1 MPPCGGGVN
10 GQHQQVGRKNDAW
23 RISFAIFLLTS
34 LWISF
39 RHVRWRLGLTEFP
52 RLCYDCSGVAR
63 RGRQYP
69 DMSETVEMS
78 EKAETP
84 VKGAQGR
91 RAGVLPYQAML
102 AMIEAGQIRAD
113 LEIPESQVQ
122 PASMDL
128 RLGRTAYRVRGSF
141 LPGPNSTVMKKIE
154 RFRMHEIDL
163 AGGAALEKGC
173 VYIVPLMESLK
184 LDRGVT
190 GIANPKSS
198 TGRLD
203 IFTRLIT
210 DNATEFERVRAGYE
224 GPLYLEISPR
234 SFSIVVH
241 EGSRLNQLR
250 LRRGA
255 SAYSD
260 AAIRRLH
267 EEVGLIDRAP
277 GEEDVSKG
285 LALSVDLSGE
295 KDDGLVGWRAKH
307 HAPLIDVEKIA
318 FYDPLEFWDPI
329 MVRSREGLFLNP
341 DDFYILA
348 SKEAVKVPPDCAV
361 EMVAYDTLVGEFRV
375 HYAGFFDPGFGWTGN
390 AAGNTRAVLEVRS
403 HEVPFL
409 LEDGQIVGR
418 LAYDK
423 LTEVPDK
430 LYGAG
435 IGSSYQGQGLMLS
448 KQFKL
453 PGDSR

>member
-1 MPPCGGGVN
+1 
-10 GQHQQVGRKNDAW
+10 
-23 RISFAIFLLTS
+23 
-34 LWISF
+34 
-39 RHVRWRLGLTEFP
+39 
-52 RLCYDCSGVAR
+52 
-63 RGRQYP
+63 
-69 DMSETVEMS
+69 MSEAVKMT
-78 EKAETP
+78 EKIATP
-84 VKGAQGR
+84 ARGSQGR
-91 RAGVLPYQAML
+91 RSGVLPYQAML

-113 LEIPESQVQ
+113 LEIPESQIQ

-128 RLGRTAYRVRGSF
+128 RLGRTAFRVRGSF
-141 LPGPNSTVMKKIE
+141 LPGPNAAVMEKIE
-154 RFRMHEIDL
+154 RFRMHQIDL
-163 AGGAALEKGC
+163 AGGAVLEKGC

-184 LDRGVT
+184 LERNIA

-210 DNATEFERVRAGYE
+210 DNATEFERVRGGYE

-234 SFSIVVH
+234 SFSVVVH
-241 EGSRLNQLR
+241 EGTRLNQLR
-250 LRRGA
+250 LRRGS

-277 GEEDVSKG
+277 GEEDVSNG
-285 LALSVDLSGE
+285 LALSVDLGGE
-295 KDDGLVGWRAKH
+295 GGGGLVGWRARH
-307 HAPLIDVEKIA
+307 HAPLIDVEKIGH
-318 FYDPLEFWDPI
+318 YDPMEFWDP
-329 MVRSREGLFLNP
+329 MTVRPGEGIFLNP

-375 HYAGFFDPGFGWTGN
+375 HYAGFFVPGFGWTGD
-390 AAGNTRAVLEVRS
+390 ADGTTRAVLEVRS

-409 LEDGQIVGR
+409 LEDGQTVGR

-448 KQFKL
+448 KQFKR
-453 PGDSR
+453 PGKTS

>member
-1 MPPCGGGVN
+1 M
-10 GQHQQVGRKNDAW
+10 
-23 RISFAIFLLTS
+23 
-34 LWISF
+34 
-39 RHVRWRLGLTEFP
+39 TEA
-52 RLCYDCSGVAR
+52 AR
-63 RGRQYP
+63 
-69 DMSETVEMS
+69 TS
-78 EKAETP
+78 EKAAAP
-84 VKGAQGR
+84 ARAAQGR
-91 RAGVLPYQAML
+91 RTGVLPWQAML
-102 AMIEAGQIRAD
+102 AMIESGQIRA
-113 LEIPESQVQ
+113 ETAIPESQVQ

-128 RLGRTAYRVRGSF
+128 RLGRVAYRVRGSF
-141 LPGPNSTVMKKIE
+141 LPGPNSTVMEKIE

-163 AGGAALEKGC
+163 SGGAVLEKGC

-184 LDRGVT
+184 LERNVG

-210 DNATEFERVRAGYE
+210 DYAAEFERVRGGYE
-224 GPLYLEISPR
+224 GPLFLEISPR
-234 SFSIVVH
+234 SFSVVVH

-255 SAYSD
+255 TAYSD

-277 GEEDVSKG
+277 GEEDVSNG
-285 LALSVDLSGE
+285 LGLSVDLSG
-295 KDDGLVGWRAKH
+295 KSDGGLVGWRARH
-307 HAPLIDVEKIA
+307 HAPLVDVEKIGH
-318 FYDPLEFWDPI
+318 YDPLEFWDPI
-329 MVRSREGLFLNP
+329 TVRPGEGIFLNP

-348 SKEAVKVPPDCAV
+348 SKEAVRVPPDCAV

-375 HYAGFFDPGFGWTGN
+375 HYAGFFDPGFGWSGE

-409 LEDGQIVGR
+409 LEDGQIIGR
-418 LAYDK
+418 LAYEK
-423 LTEVPDK
+423 LTEVPGK

-435 IGSSYQGQGLMLS
+435 IGSSYQGQGLMLA
-448 KQFKL
+448 KQFKR
-453 PGDSR
+453 PEETRS

>member
-1 MPPCGGGVN
+1 MMSTACIDLYAAGKL
-10 GQHQQVGRKNDAW
+10 H
-23 RISFAIFLLTS
+23 
-34 LWISF
+34 
-39 RHVRWRLGLTEFP
+39 
-52 RLCYDCSGVAR
+52 
-63 RGRQYP
+63 P
-69 DMSETVEMS
+69 DMGDAVKITEKVE
-78 EKAETP
+78 ALTD
-84 VKGAQGR
+84 GAPDQH
-91 RAGVLPYQAML
+91 AGVLPYQAML
-102 AMIEAGQIRAD
+102 ALIEDGQILAD
-113 LEIPESQVQ
+113 VAIPESQVQ

-128 RLGRTAYRVRGSF
+128 RLGRTAYRVQGSF
-141 LPGPNSTVMKKIE
+141 LPGPNCAVMEKIK

-184 LDRGVT
+184 LDRGIS

-210 DNATEFERVRAGYE
+210 DNATEFERVRDGYE

-260 AAIRRLH
+260 AAIRQLH
-267 EEVGLIDRAP
+267 EKVGLIDRAP
-277 GEEDVSKG
+277 GEEDVSNG
-285 LALSVDLSGE
+285 LGLSVDLSGE
-295 KDDGLVGWRAKH
+295 SDGGLVGWRARH

-318 FYDPLEFWDPI
+318 HYDPLEFWDPI
-329 MVRSREGLFLNP
+329 TVRPGEGIFLNP

-348 SKEAVKVPPDCAV
+348 SKEAVRVPPDCAV

-375 HYAGFFDPGFGWTGN
+375 HYAGFFDPGFGWFDDV
-390 AAGNTRAVLEVRS
+390 AGHTRAVLEVRS

-423 LTEVPDK
+423 LMEVPDK

-448 KQFKL
+448 KQFKR
-453 PGDSR
+453 PGGLR

>member
-1 MPPCGGGVN
+1 M
-10 GQHQQVGRKNDAW
+10 
-23 RISFAIFLLTS
+23 
-34 LWISF
+34 
-39 RHVRWRLGLTEFP
+39 TESAEAVETVQP
-52 RLCYDCSGVAR
+52 EER
-63 RGRQYP
+63 RG
-69 DMSETVEMS
+69 T
-78 EKAETP
+78 
-84 VKGAQGR
+84 R
-91 RAGVLPYQAML
+91 RTSGVLPYQAML
-102 AMIEAGQIRAD
+102 ALIAEGQIIAQR
-113 LEIPESQVQ
+113 EILDAQVQ

-141 LPGPNSTVMKKIE
+141 LPGPNAAVMEKIE
-154 RFRMHEIDL
+154 RFCMHEIDL
-163 AGGAALEKGC
+163 SEGAVLEKGC
-173 VYIVPLMESLK
+173 VYIVPLMEALR
-184 LDRGVT
+184 LARGIA

-210 DNATEFERVRAGYE
+210 DYSSEFERVRAGYE

-234 SFSIVVH
+234 SFSVVVH
-241 EGSRLNQLR
+241 EGTRLNQLR

-255 SAYSD
+255 SGYSD

-267 EEVGLIDRAP
+267 EEVGLIDREP
-277 GEEDVSKG
+277 GEEDVSNG
-285 LALSVDLSGE
+285 LALSVDLGGA
-295 KDDGLVGWRAKH
+295 DDGGLVGYRARH

-318 FYDPLEFWDPI
+318 HYDPLEFWDPI
-329 MVRSREGLFLNP
+329 RIRPGEGLFLSP

-375 HYAGFFDPGFGWTGN
+375 HYAGFFDPGFGWSG
-390 AAGNTRAVLEVRS
+390 AAGGNTRAVLEVRS

-430 LYGAG
+430 LYGAD

-448 KQFKL
+448 KQFKR
-453 PGDSR
+453 PEGGG

>member
-1 MPPCGGGVN
+1 
-10 GQHQQVGRKNDAW
+10 
-23 RISFAIFLLTS
+23 
-34 LWISF
+34 
-39 RHVRWRLGLTEFP
+39 
-52 RLCYDCSGVAR
+52 
-63 RGRQYP
+63 
-69 DMSETVEMS
+69 MSEALKMS
-78 EKAETP
+78 GRAEAPAGGT
-84 VKGAQGR
+84 QRR
-91 RAGVLPYQAML
+91 RAGVLPYQAIL

-113 LEIPESQVQ
+113 LEIPGNQVQ
-122 PASMDL
+122 PASLDL

-141 LPGPNSTVMKKIE
+141 LPGPNATVMDKIA

-163 AGGAALEKGC
+163 SGGAALEKGC

-184 LDRGVT
+184 LERNVAGV
-190 GIANPKSS
+190 ANPKSS

-210 DNATEFERVRAGYE
+210 DYATEFERVRGGYE

-234 SFSIVVH
+234 SFSVVVH
-241 EGSRLNQLR
+241 EGTRLNQLR

-277 GEEDVSKG
+277 GEEDVSNG
-285 LALSVDLSGE
+285 LALSVDLGGE
-295 KDDGLVGWRAKH
+295 SDGGLVGWRAKR

-318 FYDPLEFWDPI
+318 HYDPLEFWDPI
-329 MVRSREGLFLNP
+329 RVRPGEGIFLNP

-375 HYAGFFDPGFGWTGN
+375 HYAGFFDPGFGWIGE
-390 AAGNTRAVLEVRS
+390 AAGKTRAVLEVRS

-423 LTEVPDK
+423 LTEVPDR
-430 LYGAG
+430 LYGPG

-448 KQFKL
+448 KQFKR
-453 PGDSR
+453 PEDVA

>member
-1 MPPCGGGVN
+1 
-10 GQHQQVGRKNDAW
+10 
-23 RISFAIFLLTS
+23 
-34 LWISF
+34 
-39 RHVRWRLGLTEFP
+39 
-52 RLCYDCSGVAR
+52 
-63 RGRQYP
+63 
-69 DMSETVEMS
+69 MSEAVKMS
-78 EKAETP
+78 ERVETP
-84 VKGAQGR
+84 GKGAPRR

-102 AMIEAGQIRAD
+102 AMIEAGQIRA
-113 LEIPESQVQ
+113 ETKIPESQVQ

-128 RLGRTAYRVRGSF
+128 RLGRVAYRVRGSF
-141 LPGPNSTVMKKIE
+141 LPGPNSTVMEKIE

-163 AGGAALEKGC
+163 SGGAVLEKGC

-184 LDRGVT
+184 LERNVG

-210 DNATEFERVRAGYE
+210 DYAAEFERVRGGYE
-224 GPLYLEISPR
+224 GPLFLEISPR
-234 SFSIVVH
+234 SFSVVVH

-255 SAYSD
+255 TAYSD

-277 GEEDVSKG
+277 GEEDVSNG
-285 LALSVDLSGE
+285 LGLSVDLSG
-295 KDDGLVGWRAKH
+295 KSDGGLVGWRARH
-307 HAPLIDVEKIA
+307 HAPLVDVEKIGH
-318 FYDPLEFWDPI
+318 YDPLEFWDPI
-329 MVRSREGLFLNP
+329 TVRPGEGIFLNP

-348 SKEAVKVPPDCAV
+348 SKEAVRVPPDCAV

-375 HYAGFFDPGFGWTGN
+375 HYAGFFDPGFGWSGE

-409 LEDGQIVGR
+409 LEDGQIIGR
-418 LAYDK
+418 LAYEK
-423 LTEVPDK
+423 LTEVPGK

-435 IGSSYQGQGLMLS
+435 IGSSYQGQGLMLA
-448 KQFKL
+448 KQFKR
-453 PGDSR
+453 PEETRA

>member
-1 MPPCGGGVN
+1 
-10 GQHQQVGRKNDAW
+10 
-23 RISFAIFLLTS
+23 
-34 LWISF
+34 
-39 RHVRWRLGLTEFP
+39 
-52 RLCYDCSGVAR
+52 
-63 RGRQYP
+63 
-69 DMSETVEMS
+69 MSEAVKMT
-78 EKAETP
+78 EKPEIPAR
-84 VKGAQGR
+84 GAQGR

-102 AMIEAGQIRAD
+102 AMIAAGQIRAD
-113 LEIPESQVQ
+113 VKIPEDQVQ

-141 LPGPNSTVMKKIE
+141 LPGPKTTVMEKIE

-184 LDRGVT
+184 LDHDIA

-210 DNATEFERVRAGYE
+210 DNATQFERVSGGYE

-234 SFSIVVH
+234 SFSVVVH
-241 EGSRLNQLR
+241 EGTRLNQLR

-255 SAYSD
+255 SGYSD

-277 GEEDVSKG
+277 GEEDVSNG
-285 LALSVDLSGE
+285 LGLSVDLSGE
-295 KDDGLVGWRAKH
+295 SDGGLVGWRARH
-307 HAPLIDVEKIA
+307 HAPMIDVEKIGY
-318 FYDPLEFWDPI
+318 YDPLDFWDRI
-329 MVRSREGLFLNP
+329 MVRKGEGIFLNP

-375 HYAGFFDPGFGWTGN
+375 HYAGFFDPGFGWSGE

-448 KQFKL
+448 KQFKR
-453 PGDSR
+453 PGDET

>member
-1 MPPCGGGVN
+1 MTEPAKAVAASPPEE
-10 GQHQQVGRKNDAW
+10 KP
-23 RISFAIFLLTS
+23 T
-34 LWISF
+34 
-39 RHVRWRLGLTEFP
+39 
-52 RLCYDCSGVAR
+52 AR
-63 RGRQYP
+63 RA
-69 DMSETVEMS
+69 S
-78 EKAETP
+78 
-84 VKGAQGR
+84 
-91 RAGVLPYQAML
+91 GVLPCQAL
-102 AMIEAGQIRAD
+102 RALIAEGQIMASR
-113 LEIPESQVQ
+113 EIPEAQVQ

-128 RLGRTAYRVRGSF
+128 RLGPTAYRVRGSF
-141 LPGPNSTVMKKIE
+141 LPGPNATVMEKID
-154 RFRMHEIDL
+154 RFCMHEIDL
-163 AGGAALEKGC
+163 SKGAVLEKGC
-173 VYIVPLMESLK
+173 VYIVPLMESLR
-184 LDRGVT
+184 LARGIAGV
-190 GIANPKSS
+190 ANPKSS

-203 IFTRLIT
+203 IFTRTIT
-210 DNATEFERVRAGYE
+210 DCSSAFERIRSGYE

-241 EGSRLNQLR
+241 EGTRLNQLR

-277 GEEDVSKG
+277 GEEDVANG
-285 LALSVDLSGE
+285 LGLSVDLGGAR
-295 KDDGLVGWRAKH
+295 DGGLVGYRAKH
-307 HAPLIDVEKIA
+307 HAPLIDVEKIGH
-318 FYDPLEFWDPI
+318 YDPLEFWDPI
-329 MVRSREGLFLNP
+329 HVRPGEGIFLNP

-375 HYAGFFDPGFGWTGN
+375 HYAGFFDPGFGWQGN
-390 AAGNTRAVLEVRS
+390 ASGPTRAVLEVRS

-430 LYGAG
+430 LYGAD

-448 KQFKL
+448 KQFKR
-453 PGDSR
+453 GGGKQ

>member
-1 MPPCGGGVN
+1 MSEPA
-10 GQHQQVGRKNDAW
+10 RAMDAAKPDGK
-23 RISFAIFLLTS
+23 R
-34 LWISF
+34 
-39 RHVRWRLGLTEFP
+39 P
-52 RLCYDCSGVAR
+52 AR
-63 RGRQYP
+63 R
-69 DMSETVEMS
+69 
-78 EKAETP
+78 AN
-84 VKGAQGR
+84 
-91 RAGVLPYQAML
+91 GVLPYQEMRAL
-102 AMIEAGQIRAD
+102 IADGQIAATQ
-113 LEIPESQVQ
+113 EIPEAQIQ

-141 LPGPNSTVMKKIE
+141 LPGPNATVMEKIE
-154 RFRMHEIDL
+154 RFCMHEIDL
-163 AGGAALEKGC
+163 AGGAVLEKGC
-173 VYIVPLMESLK
+173 VYIVPLMESLR
-184 LDRGVT
+184 LARSIA

-203 IFTRLIT
+203 IFTRTIT
-210 DNATEFERVRAGYE
+210 DRSSAFERIRAGYE

-234 SFSIVVH
+234 SFSIVVY
-241 EGSRLNQLR
+241 EGTRLNQLR

-277 GEEDVSKG
+277 GEEDVANG
-285 LALSVDLSGE
+285 LALSVDLGG
-295 KDDGLVGWRAKH
+295 DRDGGPAGYRAKH
-307 HAPLIDVEKIA
+307 HAPLIDVEKIGY
-318 FYDPLEFWDPI
+318 YDPLEFWDPI
-329 MVRSREGLFLNP
+329 HVRPGEGIFLNP

-348 SKEAVKVPPDCAV
+348 SKEAVKVPPDCAA

-375 HYAGFFDPGFGWTGN
+375 HYAGFFDPGFGWQADIRGR
-390 AAGNTRAVLEVRS
+390 TRAVLEVRS

-423 LTEVPDK
+423 LADVPEK
-430 LYGAG
+430 LYGAE

-448 KQFKL
+448 KQFKR
-453 PGDSR
+453 PGRKK

>member
-1 MPPCGGGVN
+1 
-10 GQHQQVGRKNDAW
+10 
-23 RISFAIFLLTS
+23 
-34 LWISF
+34 
-39 RHVRWRLGLTEFP
+39 
-52 RLCYDCSGVAR
+52 
-63 RGRQYP
+63 
-69 DMSETVEMS
+69 MSEAVKMS
-78 EKAETP
+78 ESAETP
-84 VKGAQGR
+84 ARGSQGR

-128 RLGRTAYRVRGSF
+128 RLGRTAYRVQGSF
-141 LPGPNSTVMKKIE
+141 LPGPNATVMEKIE
-154 RFRMHEIDL
+154 RFRMHEVDL
-163 AGGAALEKGC
+163 AGGAVLEKGC

-184 LDRGVT
+184 LERSIT

-210 DNATEFERVRAGYE
+210 NNATEFERVRGGYV

-234 SFSIVVH
+234 SFSVVVH
-241 EGSRLNQLR
+241 EGTRLNQLR

-277 GEEDVSKG
+277 GEEDVSNG
-285 LALSVDLSGE
+285 LALSVDLGGE
-295 KDDGLVGWRAKH
+295 SDGGLVGWRARH

-318 FYDPLEFWDPI
+318 HYDPLDFWDPI
-329 MVRSREGLFLNP
+329 TVRPGEGIFLNP

-361 EMVAYDTLVGEFRV
+361 EMVAYDTQVGEFRV
-375 HYAGFFDPGFGWTGN
+375 HYAGFFDPGFGWIGE

-409 LEDGQIVGR
+409 LEDGQTVGR

-448 KQFKL
+448 KQFKR
-453 PGDSR
+453 PGEAT

>member
-1 MPPCGGGVN
+1 MSEPA
-10 GQHQQVGRKNDAW
+10 RAMDAAKPDGK
-23 RISFAIFLLTS
+23 R
-34 LWISF
+34 
-39 RHVRWRLGLTEFP
+39 P
-52 RLCYDCSGVAR
+52 AR
-63 RGRQYP
+63 R
-69 DMSETVEMS
+69 
-78 EKAETP
+78 AN
-84 VKGAQGR
+84 
-91 RAGVLPYQAML
+91 GVLPYQEMRAL
-102 AMIEAGQIRAD
+102 IADGQIAATQ
-113 LEIPESQVQ
+113 EIPEAQIQ

-141 LPGPNSTVMKKIE
+141 LPGPNATVMEKIE
-154 RFRMHEIDL
+154 RFCMHEIDL
-163 AGGAALEKGC
+163 AGGAVLEKGC
-173 VYIVPLMESLK
+173 VYIVPLMESLR
-184 LDRGVT
+184 LARSIA

-203 IFTRLIT
+203 IFTRTIT
-210 DNATEFERVRAGYE
+210 DRSSAFERIRAGYE

-234 SFSIVVH
+234 SFSIVVY
-241 EGSRLNQLR
+241 EGTRLNQLR

-277 GEEDVSKG
+277 GEEDVAND
-285 LALSVDLSGE
+285 LALSVDLGG
-295 KDDGLVGWRAKH
+295 DRDGGPAGYRAKH
-307 HAPLIDVEKIA
+307 HAPLIDVEKIGY
-318 FYDPLEFWDPI
+318 YDPLEFWDPI
-329 MVRSREGLFLNP
+329 HVRPGEGIFLNP

-348 SKEAVKVPPDCAV
+348 SKEAVKVPPDCAA

-375 HYAGFFDPGFGWTGN
+375 HYAGFFDPGFGWQADIRGR
-390 AAGNTRAVLEVRS
+390 TRAVLEVRS

-423 LTEVPDK
+423 LADVPEK
-430 LYGAG
+430 LYGAE

-448 KQFKL
+448 KQFKR
-453 PGDSR
+453 PGRKK

>member
-1 MPPCGGGVN
+1 MTEPAKAVAASPPEDK
-10 GQHQQVGRKNDAW
+10 Q
-23 RISFAIFLLTS
+23 T
-34 LWISF
+34 
-39 RHVRWRLGLTEFP
+39 
-52 RLCYDCSGVAR
+52 AR
-63 RGRQYP
+63 RA
-69 DMSETVEMS
+69 S
-78 EKAETP
+78 
-84 VKGAQGR
+84 
-91 RAGVLPYQAML
+91 GVLPYQALL
-102 AMIEAGQIRAD
+102 ALIAERQILAAR
-113 LEIPESQVQ
+113 EIPEAQVQ

-128 RLGRTAYRVRGSF
+128 RLGRTAYRLRGSF
-141 LPGPNSTVMKKIE
+141 LPGPNATVMEKIE

-163 AGGAALEKGC
+163 SRGAVLEKGC
-173 VYIVPLMESLK
+173 VYIVPLMESLR
-184 LDRGVT
+184 LARGIAGV
-190 GIANPKSS
+190 ANPKSS

-203 IFTRLIT
+203 IFTRTIT
-210 DNATEFERVRAGYE
+210 DHSSAFERIRAGYE

-234 SFSIVVH
+234 SFSVVVH
-241 EGSRLNQLR
+241 EGTRLNQLR

-255 SAYSD
+255 STFSD

-277 GEEDVSKG
+277 GEENVAKG
-285 LALSVDLSGE
+285 LGLSVDLSGSR
-295 KDDGLVGWRAKH
+295 DGGLVGYRAKH
-307 HAPLIDVEKIA
+307 HAPLIDVEKIGY
-318 FYDPLEFWDPI
+318 YDPLEFWEPI
-329 MVRSREGLFLNP
+329 HVRPGDGIFLNP

-375 HYAGFFDPGFGWTGN
+375 HYAGFFDPGFGWQGEARGT
-390 AAGNTRAVLEVRS
+390 TRAVLEVRS

-430 LYGAG
+430 LYGAD

-448 KQFKL
+448 KQFKR
-453 PGDSR
+453 PREQR

>member
-1 MPPCGGGVN
+1 
-10 GQHQQVGRKNDAW
+10 
-23 RISFAIFLLTS
+23 
-34 LWISF
+34 
-39 RHVRWRLGLTEFP
+39 
-52 RLCYDCSGVAR
+52 
-63 RGRQYP
+63 
-69 DMSETVEMS
+69 MSEAVKMSKRVETT
-78 EKAETP
+78 AR
-84 VKGAQGR
+84 GARSR
-91 RAGVLPYQAML
+91 RAGVLPYQAIL
-102 AMIEAGQIRAD
+102 VMIEAGQIRAS
-113 LEIPESQVQ
+113 LEIPEGQVQ

-128 RLGRTAYRVRGSF
+128 RLGATAYRVRGSF
-141 LPGPNSTVMKKIE
+141 LPGPNATVMDKIE

-163 AGGAALEKGC
+163 SGGAVLERGC

-184 LDRGVT
+184 LDRNIA

-203 IFTRLIT
+203 IFTRLIA
-210 DNATEFERVRAGYE
+210 DHATEFERVRGGYV

-234 SFSIVVH
+234 SFSVVVH
-241 EGSRLNQLR
+241 EGTRLNQLR

-277 GEEDVSKG
+277 GEEDVSNG
-285 LALSVDLSGE
+285 LGLSVDLRGDR
-295 KDDGLVGWRAKH
+295 DDGVVGWRAKH

-318 FYDPLEFWDPI
+318 HYEPLEFWDPI
-329 MVRSREGLFLNP
+329 LVRPGEGIFLNP

-348 SKEAVKVPPDCAV
+348 SKEAVRVPPDCAV

-375 HYAGFFDPGFGWTGN
+375 HYAGFFDPGFGWTGE
-390 AAGNTRAVLEVRS
+390 AAGNTCAVLEVRS

-423 LTEVPDK
+423 LTEEPDK

-448 KQFKL
+448 KQFKR
-453 PGDSR
+453 PEDIA

>member
-1 MPPCGGGVN
+1 MSEAVN
-10 GQHQQVGRKNDAW
+10 ITDGTD
-23 RISFAIFLLTS
+23 
-34 LWISF
+34 
-39 RHVRWRLGLTEFP
+39 P
-52 RLCYDCSGVAR
+52 
-63 RGRQYP
+63 RGRAVQP
-69 DMSETVEMS
+69 
-78 EKAETP
+78 
-84 VKGAQGR
+84 R
-91 RAGVLPYQAML
+91 RSGVLPYQTML
-102 AMIEAGQIRAD
+102 GLIEGGQIRAES
-113 LEIPESQVQ
+113 EIPESQVQ

-128 RLGRTAYRVRGSF
+128 RLGKVAYRLRGSF
-141 LPGPNSTVMKKIE
+141 LPGRNATVMEKIE
-154 RFRMHEIDL
+154 RYRMHEIEL
-163 AGGAALEKGC
+163 AGGAVLEKGC
-173 VYIVPLMESLK
+173 VYIVPLMESLN
-184 LDRGVT
+184 LDRNIA

-203 IFTRLIT
+203 IFTRMIT
-210 DNATEFERVRAGYE
+210 DHATEFERVRGGYE

-241 EGSRLNQLR
+241 EGTRLNQLR

-267 EEVGLIDRAP
+267 EQVGLIDRAP
-277 GEEDVSKG
+277 GEEDVSNG
-285 LALSVDLSGE
+285 LALSVDLRG
-295 KDDGLVGWRAKH
+295 DNDGVLVGWRAKH

-318 FYDPLEFWDPI
+318 HYDPLEFWDPI
-329 MVRSREGLFLNP
+329 AVRPGEGIFLNP

-375 HYAGFFDPGFGWTGN
+375 HYAGFFDPGFGWSGD

-418 LAYDK
+418 LAFDK
-423 LTEVPDK
+423 LAEVPDK

-448 KQFKL
+448 KQFKRS
-453 PGDSR
+453 GDAK

>member
-1 MPPCGGGVN
+1 M
-10 GQHQQVGRKNDAW
+10 
-23 RISFAIFLLTS
+23 
-34 LWISF
+34 
-39 RHVRWRLGLTEFP
+39 TEP
-52 RLCYDCSGVAR
+52 AEAVETVQSEETRSAR
-63 RGRQYP
+63 RT
-69 DMSETVEMS
+69 S
-78 EKAETP
+78 
-84 VKGAQGR
+84 
-91 RAGVLPYQAML
+91 GVLPYQAML
-102 AMIEAGQIRAD
+102 ALVAEGQIVAER
-113 LEIPESQVQ
+113 EIPEAQVQ

-141 LPGPNSTVMKKIE
+141 LPGPNAAVMEKIE
-154 RFRMHEIDL
+154 RFCMHEIDL
-163 AGGAALEKGC
+163 SEGAVLETGC
-173 VYIVPLMESLK
+173 VYIVPLMESLR
-184 LDRGVT
+184 LARGIA

-210 DNATEFERVRAGYE
+210 DNSSEFERVRAGYE

-234 SFSIVVH
+234 SFSVVVH
-241 EGSRLNQLR
+241 EGTRLNQLR

-255 SAYSD
+255 SGYSD

-267 EEVGLIDRAP
+267 EEVGLIDREP
-277 GEEDVSKG
+277 GEEDVSNG
-285 LALSVDLSGE
+285 LALSVDLGGA
-295 KDDGLVGWRAKH
+295 DDGGLVGYRARH

-318 FYDPLEFWDPI
+318 HYDPLEFWDQI
-329 MVRSREGLFLNP
+329 HVRPGEGLFLSP

-375 HYAGFFDPGFGWTGN
+375 HYAGFFDPGFGWSGD
-390 AAGNTRAVLEVRS
+390 AGGNTRAVLEVRS

-430 LYGAG
+430 LYGAD

-448 KQFKL
+448 KQFKR
-453 PGDSR
+453 PEGRG